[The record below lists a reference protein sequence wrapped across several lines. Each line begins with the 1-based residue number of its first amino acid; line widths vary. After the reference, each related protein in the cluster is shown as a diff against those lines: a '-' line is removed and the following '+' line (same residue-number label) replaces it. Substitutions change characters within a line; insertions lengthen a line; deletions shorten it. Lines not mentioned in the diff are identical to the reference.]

1 MPSKNKQPQ
10 IPLPKSWGTHVKT
23 AILHIV
29 ALAQYTLTYSR
40 SWAADSTNERV
51 RLKAENDQLV
61 QELALRQ
68 EELRIK
74 DARMRQIA
82 PARRPHYPPTERMA
96 ILELRAARGWSLE
109 QTARTFLVTADTIRS
124 WVRRI
129 DEAGAKALVETSLP
143 VNKFPDYVRYLV
155 QRLKVLCPILGK
167 QKIAQVLCRAG
178 LHLGTTAVGR
188 ILKEDPHPKP
198 AGKQAAS
205 PQSTEETLQAENVPS
220 EAAKRVVTAK
230 RINHVWHVDLTLVP
244 TRLGFWTSWLP
255 FSLPQC
261 RPFGY
266 WVAAI
271 IDHFSRR
278 AMGFAVFQK
287 DPDSRDVRS
296 FLGRAM
302 HQAQARPKYLICDK
316 GKQFWCQ
323 GFKDWC
329 RRKGI
334 RPRFGA
340 VGQHGSIAVVERF
353 IQTVKV
359 ECTRRVLVWFRAKTF
374 RQELLWFAAWYNQ
387 HRPHTTLGAR
397 TPDEVYFQK
406 RPANQSPRFEPR
418 ALWPRPAPCA
428 LPQVL
433 VKGQPGV
440 RIELEVSYQHSRK
453 HLPLATVRRA
463 A

>member
-1 MPSKNKQPQ
+1 MPSKSKQPR

-23 AILHIV
+23 AIPHV
-29 ALAQYTLTYSR
+29 VTLAQYALTYSR
-40 SWAADSTNERV
+40 SWAADSTNQRV
-51 RLKAENDQLV
+51 RLKAENDHLQ

-74 DARMRQIA
+74 DARMRQMA
-82 PARRPHYPPTERMA
+82 PARRPHYPSTERMA
-96 ILELRAARGWSLE
+96 ILELRAARAWSLE

-129 DEAGAKALVETSLP
+129 DEAGAKALAQTSLP

-155 QRLKVLCPILGK
+155 QRLKVLCPMLGK
-167 QKIAQVLCRAG
+167 QKIAQALCRAG
-178 LHLGTTAVGR
+178 LHLGTTTVGR

-205 PQSTEETLQAENVPS
+205 TQSTEETLEAENVPT

-255 FSLPQC
+255 RSLPQC
-261 RPFGY
+261 WPFGY
-266 WVAAI
+266 WVAVV

-278 AMGFAVFQK
+278 AMGFAVFEK
-287 DPDSRDVRS
+287 DPDSRKVGS

-302 HQAQARPKYLICDK
+302 HQAQAKPKYLICDK
-316 GKQFWCQ
+316 GKQFWRR
-323 GFKDWC
+323 GFKEWC

-359 ECTRRVLVWFRAKTF
+359 ECTRRHLVSFRAKTF
-374 RQELLWFAAWYNQ
+374 RRELLWFATWYNQ
-387 HRPHTTLGAR
+387 HRPHTTLGGR
-397 TPDEVYFQK
+397 TPDEIYFQK
-406 RPANQSPRFEPR
+406 PPANQSPRFEPR
-418 ALWPRPAPCA
+418 ALWPRSASCA

-440 RIELEVSYQHSRK
+440 RIELEVSNQHSGK
-453 HLPLATVRRA
+453 HLPVAAVRRA

>member
-1 MPSKNKQPQ
+1 MPGKSKPPE
-10 IPLPKSWGTHVKT
+10 IPLPKGWGVHVKS
-23 AILHIV
+23 AILHVI
-29 ALAQYTLTYSR
+29 ALAQYALSYSR
-40 SWAADSTNERV
+40 SWAVDSVNTRV
-51 RLKAENDQLV
+51 RLKAELDQV
-61 QELALRQ
+61 NQDNALLR
-68 EELRIK
+68 EEIRIK
-74 DARMRQIA
+74 DVRMAQID
-82 PARRPHYPPTERMA
+82 PLRRPHYPPTERMA
-96 ILELRAARGWSLE
+96 ILELRATRGWSLE
-109 QTARTFLVTADTIRS
+109 QAAKVFLVTAETIRS

-129 DEAGAKALVETSLP
+129 DEVGAAALVQTFQP
-143 VNKFPDYVRYLV
+143 VNKFPELVRYLV

-178 LHLGTTAVGR
+178 LHLGTTTVGR

-198 AGKQAAS
+198 AEKQAL
-205 PQSTEETLQAENVPS
+205 PQAVEEVPQAENAPA
-220 EAAKRVVTAK
+220 EIAQRVVTAK
-230 RINHVWHVDLTLVP
+230 RIHHVWHVDLTLVP
-244 TRLGFWTSWLP
+244 TRLGMWTSWFP

-261 RPFGY
+261 WPFAY
-266 WVAAI
+266 WVAVV

-287 DPDSRDVRS
+287 DPTSRDVRS

-302 HQAQARPKYLICDK
+302 HQIQATPKYLICDQ

-323 GFKDWC
+323 AFKDWC
-329 RRKGI
+329 QRKGI

-340 VGQHGSIAVVERF
+340 VGRHGSIAVVERF

-359 ECTRRVLVWFRAKTF
+359 ECTRRLLVSLRAKTF
-374 RQELLWFAAWYNQ
+374 RQELTWFADWYNE
-387 HRPHTTLGAR
+387 HRPHATLGGR
-397 TPDEVYFQK
+397 TPDEVYFHQ
-406 RPANQSPRFEPR
+406 RPANRSPRFEPR

-440 RIELEVSYQHSRK
+440 RIELEVRYQQGRQ
-453 HLPLATVRRA
+453 HLPVAAIRRA

>member
-1 MPSKNKQPQ
+1 VEHSRQSAT
-10 IPLPKSWGTHVKT
+10 IHV
-23 AILHIV
+23 I
-29 ALAQYTLTYSR
+29 ALAQYALTYSR
-40 SWAADSTNERV
+40 SWAADSSNQRV
-51 RLKAENDQLV
+51 RLKAENDRLT
-61 QELALRQ
+61 QEVALLR
-68 EELRIK
+68 EEIRIK
-74 DARMRQIA
+74 DVRMAQIN
-82 PARRPHYPPTERMA
+82 PKRRPHYPPAARMA
-96 ILELRAARGWSLE
+96 ILELRAARSWSLE
-109 QTARTFLVTADTIRS
+109 QAAKVFLVMAETIGS
-124 WVRRI
+124 WIQRI
-129 DEAGAKALVETSLP
+129 DEAGTEALVQTSQP

-155 QRLKVLCPILGK
+155 QRLKTLCPSLGK

-178 LHLGTTAVGR
+178 FHLGTTTVGS
-188 ILKEDPHPKP
+188 ILKEGPHPKP

-205 PQSTEETLQAENVPS
+205 PQAAEDVSQAEKVPAEVAS
-220 EAAKRVVTAK
+220 RVVTAQ

-244 TRLGFWTSWLP
+244 TQLGFWAPWLP

-261 RPFGY
+261 WPFAY
-266 WVAAI
+266 WVAVV

-278 AMGFAVFQK
+278 AMGVAVFKK

-302 HQAQARPKYLICDK
+302 HQASATPKYLICDK

-329 RRKGI
+329 ERKGI

-340 VGQHGSIAVVERF
+340 VGQHGSVAVVERF

-359 ECTRRVLVWFRAKTF
+359 ECTRRLLVSLRSATLRQDLSWFT
-374 RQELLWFAAWYNQ
+374 AWYNQ
-387 HRPHTTLGAR
+387 HRPHTTMGGR
-397 TPDEVYFQK
+397 TPEEVYLQK
-406 RPANQSPRFEPR
+406 RPANRSPRFEPR

-433 VKGQPGV
+433 LKGQPGV
-440 RIELEVSYQHSRK
+440 QIELEVSYQHGRK
-453 HLPLATVRRA
+453 HLPVATIRRA

>member
-23 AILHIV
+23 AILHVV
-29 ALAQYTLTYSR
+29 ALAQYALTYSR
-40 SWAADSTNERV
+40 SWAADSTNQRV
-51 RLKAENDQLV
+51 RLKAENDHLE

-74 DARMRQIA
+74 DARMRQMA

-129 DEAGAKALVETSLP
+129 DEAGAKALVQTSLP

-155 QRLKVLCPILGK
+155 QRLKVLCPMLGK

-178 LHLGTTAVGR
+178 LHLGTTTVGR

-205 PQSTEETLQAENVPS
+205 PQSTEETLQAEDIPT

-261 RPFGY
+261 WPFGY
-266 WVAAI
+266 WVAVV

-296 FLGRAM
+296 FLGRRHASGPG
-302 HQAQARPKYLICDK
+302 QAEVPDLRQGEAVLVPRLQGLVSSKRDPPQVWGGGPAWQHCRGGTLHSHSEGRIHAIGGRPHEA
-316 GKQFWCQ
+316 Q
-323 GFKDWC
+323 GF
-329 RRKGI
+329 
-334 RPRFGA
+334 P
-340 VGQHGSIAVVERF
+340 S
-353 IQTVKV
+353 
-359 ECTRRVLVWFRAKTF
+359 RA
-374 RQELLWFAAWYNQ
+374 
-387 HRPHTTLGAR
+387 
-397 TPDEVYFQK
+397 
-406 RPANQSPRFEPR
+406 
-418 ALWPRPAPCA
+418 C
-428 LPQVL
+428 
-433 VKGQPGV
+433 
-440 RIELEVSYQHSRK
+440 
-453 HLPLATVRRA
+453 PLH
-463 A
+463 

>member
-1 MPSKNKQPQ
+1 MPSKNKKPQ
-10 IPLPKSWGTHVKT
+10 IPLPKSWGIHVKI
-23 AILHIV
+23 AILHVI
-29 ALAQYTLTYSR
+29 ALAQYALAYSR
-40 SWAADSTNERV
+40 SWAADSSNERV
-51 RLKAENDQLV
+51 RLKAENDRLE

-74 DARMRQIA
+74 DARMAQMA

-96 ILELRAARGWSLE
+96 ILELRATRGWSLE

-129 DEAGAKALVETSLP
+129 DEAGAKALVQTCLP

-155 QRLKVLCPILGK
+155 QRLKVLCPMLGK

-178 LHLGTTAVGR
+178 LHLGTTTVGR
-188 ILKEDPHPKP
+188 ILKEDPHPQP
-198 AGKQAAS
+198 ARKQAPS
-205 PQSTEETLQAENVPS
+205 PQSTEETLQAENVPA

-244 TRLGFWTSWLP
+244 THLGFWTSWLP

-261 RPFGY
+261 WPFGY
-266 WVAAI
+266 WVAVA

-278 AMGFAVFQK
+278 AMGFTVFQK
-287 DPDSRDVRS
+287 NPDSRDVRS

-302 HQAQARPKYLICDK
+302 HQAQAKPKYLICDK
-316 GKQFWCQ
+316 GKQFWCR

-340 VGQHGSIAVVERF
+340 VGQHGSVAVVERF

-359 ECTRRVLVWFRAKTF
+359 ECTRRLLVSFRAKTF
-374 RQELLWFAAWYNQ
+374 RQELLWFSVWYNQ
-387 HRPHTTLGAR
+387 HRSHTTLGCR
-397 TPDEVYFQK
+397 TPDEVYFPQ
-406 RPANQSPRFEPR
+406 RPANQTPRFEPR
-418 ALWPRPAPCA
+418 ALWLRPAPCA

-453 HLPLATVRRA
+453 HLPVATIRRA

>member
-23 AILHIV
+23 AILHVV
-29 ALAQYTLTYSR
+29 ALAQYALTYSR
-40 SWAADSTNERV
+40 SWAADSTNQRV
-51 RLKAENDQLV
+51 RLKAENDHLQ

-74 DARMRQIA
+74 DARMHQMA

-96 ILELRAARGWSLE
+96 ILELRAARAWSLE

-155 QRLKVLCPILGK
+155 QRLKVLCPMLGK

-178 LHLGTTAVGR
+178 LHLGTTTVGR
-188 ILKEDPHPKP
+188 ILKEYPHPKP

-205 PQSTEETLQAENVPS
+205 PQSTEEARQAENIPT

-261 RPFGY
+261 WPFGY
-266 WVAAI
+266 WLAVV

-287 DPDSRDVRS
+287 DPDSRDVRC

-302 HQAQARPKYLICDK
+302 HQAQAKPKYLICDK
-316 GKQFWCQ
+316 GKQFWCR

-340 VGQHGSIAVVERF
+340 VGQHGSIALVERF
-353 IQTVKV
+353 IQMVKV
-359 ECTRRVLVWFRAKTF
+359 ECTRRLQVSFRAKTF
-374 RQELLWFAAWYNQ
+374 RQELLWFGGWYNQ
-387 HRPHTTLGAR
+387 HRPHTTLGGR
-397 TPDEVYFQK
+397 TPDEAYHRLCPMNRQ
-406 RPANQSPRFEPR
+406 PRFEPR
-418 ALWPRPAPCA
+418 EDWPRRFPCA
-428 LPQVL
+428 KPVTL
-433 VKGQPGV
+433 VKGKPGV
-440 RIELEVSYQHSRK
+440 RLACEITFQGKRR
-453 HLPLATVRRA
+453 HLPVVTMKRA